1 MKLGVSSYS
10 LVGAMR
16 NKEMDILGAIQWV
29 AENGG
34 EHIEIVPI
42 EFSLIDNPELIPAI
56 REKAASVGIEIS
68 NYAIG
73 ANFITDTREQFEA
86 ELARVKKHVDIANEL
101 GVKRMRHDIAFR
113 PIPETTTSYFEQD
126 FPIMVEA
133 CGHIADYAAQYGIT
147 TSIENHGFYVQ
158 ASERVLRLIHAVD
171 RANFRTTMDVGNFLC
186 VDENSVSA
194 VKKSIAQASMV
205 HFKDFYIRPSYR
217 NPGEGW
223 FQSSGGNYLR
233 GAVVGQGDIDMPEV
247 IRIVKA
253 SGYDGYLSLEFEGK
267 EECKWA
273 VQAGLSNIKRLWA
286 EA

>member
-29 AENGG
+29 ADNGG

-42 EFSLIDNPELIPAI
+42 EFSLVDNPELIQAI
-56 REKAASVGIEIS
+56 REKAASVGIELS

-73 ANFITDTREQFEA
+73 ANFITDSREKFEA
-86 ELARVKKHVDIANEL
+86 EIARVKQHIDIVHAL
-101 GVKRMRHDIAFR
+101 GITRMRHDVASR
-113 PIPETTTSYFEQD
+113 PIPETTVSYFEQD
-126 FPIMVEA
+126 FPVMVEA
-133 CGHIADYAAQYGIT
+133 CGILADYAAQYGIT
-147 TSIENHGFYVQ
+147 TSIENHGYYVQ
-158 ASERVLRLIHAVD
+158 ASERVLRLIHAVN

-194 VKKSIAQASMV
+194 VKKSISQASMV
-205 HFKDFYIRPSYR
+205 HFKDFYVRPSYL
-217 NPGEGW
+217 NPGDGW

-233 GAVVGQGDIDMPEV
+233 GAIVGQGDIDIPEV
-247 IRIVKA
+247 IRIIKA
-253 SGYDGYLSLEFEGK
+253 SGYNGYLSLEFEGK

-273 VQAGLSNIKRLWA
+273 VQTGLSNIKRLWA